1 LRMKAST
8 PMFKW
13 RAHRPIF
20 VDVVDLILL
29 AVGGGEVGSRI

>member
-1 LRMKAST
+1 
-8 PMFKW
+8 MFKW

-29 AVGGGEVGSRI
+29 AAGGGEVGSRI